1 MLHELVI
8 KNFAIIDELNIS
20 FQAGLNVLTGET
32 GAGKTIIIS
41 ALDLVLGGKASPEFI
56 RTGEVISSVEAYFDI
71 SGLDNIKRLLAE
83 QGIESPDNTLILK
96 RQLKQEGRSSCYANG
111 SLIPLGILSRLGQE
125 LIDIHGQ
132 HQHQLLLK
140 SDTHI
145 DFLDAFGNLL
155 GLREKLSQTYSAWQ
169 DKQNYLNQLTKDNQ
183 QKDERRELLK
193 FQMREIDALNLGE
206 GEQEALLRENKILQN
221 AGKLLEAGGFV
232 YETLYNAEG
241 SVTEKLAE
249 AQVRL
254 KEMGQVDDGLS
265 KHAETLEEIQCQL
278 DDIALSLRSYTERI
292 EYDPERQQEI
302 EARLVEIEKLEI
314 KYGGS
319 VSEMQDYRRQIEDE
333 YQNLTN
339 LDEQIEAASRE
350 VTSLT
355 NRLNNLATELSGKR
369 KQAIKQIDS
378 RISGELEYLGMG
390 KCKFNTRITPT
401 STDLPDNQNK
411 YPGDA
416 KGIDQVEF
424 LFTANVGEEVKPL
437 AKIASGG
444 EISRVMLALKS
455 VLAGKD
461 KVPSLIFDEVDS
473 GIGGRI
479 AQVVGKK
486 LKALAENHQII
497 CITHLPQIAAYAKHH
512 YTVAKKTSQGRT
524 IANIKKL
531 EQEAKVPEIARML
544 AGEQITP
551 TTLKHAQEII
561 DSSQ

>member
-1 MLHELVI
+1 MLHELLI

-20 FQAGLNVLTGET
+20 FQAGLSVLTGET
-32 GAGKTIIIS
+32 GAGKTIIVS

-56 RTGEVISSVEAYFDI
+56 RTGEARASVEASFDI
-71 SGLDNIKRLLAE
+71 SGLEDIKQMLAA
-83 QGIESPDNTLILK
+83 QGIEFPDNTLILK

-111 SLIPLGILSRLGQE
+111 SLIPLGILSKLGQE

-140 SDTHI
+140 PDTHI
-145 DFLDAFGNLL
+145 DFLDAFGNLVD
-155 GLREKLSQTYSAWQ
+155 LREQLTQTYSVWQ
-169 DKQNYLNQLTKDNQ
+169 DKQNYLNQLNQDNK

-193 FQMREIDALNLGE
+193 FQMQEIDALNLEE

-221 AGKLLEAGGFV
+221 AGKLLEAGGFI
-232 YETLYNAEG
+232 YETIYNAEG
-241 SVTEKLAE
+241 SVTEKLAG

-254 KEMGQVDDGLS
+254 KEMGQVDANLS
-265 KHAETLEEIQCQL
+265 QYTETLESIQCQL
-278 DDIALSLRSYTERI
+278 EDIALSLRSYTEGI
-292 EYDPERQQEI
+292 EYDPGRQQEI
-302 EARLVEIEKLEI
+302 EERLVELEKLEK

-319 VSEMQDYRRQIEDE
+319 VTKMQDYRKQIDTE
-333 YQNLTN
+333 YQSLTN

-355 NRLNNLATELSGKR
+355 NQLNNLASKLSDKR
-369 KQAIKQIDS
+369 KQATKQIDS
-378 RISGELEYLGMG
+378 RISGELEHLGMG
-390 KCKFNTRITPT
+390 KCKFKTRITPI
-401 STDLPDNQNK
+401 SPDLPNSQNT
-411 YPGDA
+411 YTGDA

-437 AKIASGG
+437 AKTASGG
-444 EISRVMLALKS
+444 EISRVMLAFKG
-455 VLAGKD
+455 VLAGGD
-461 KVPSLIFDEVDS
+461 QVPTLIFDEVDA

-486 LKALAENHQII
+486 LKTLAQSHQII

-512 YTVAKKTSQGRT
+512 YKVGKIASQSRT
-524 IANIKKL
+524 IASIKKL
-531 EQEAKVPEIARML
+531 VKEEKVAEIARML
-544 AGEQITP
+544 GGEKITP

-561 DSSQ
+561 DNSQ